1 MSQKYEWPYYG
12 IEIPPGLIKSD
23 TKTYDIYKEHCGDLE
38 NCITN
43 SHYTIPKT
51 RCSPREGIILPHYT
65 TYNKQT
71 RTSDRTYFFPENIDN
86 PKICD
91 NMINYTSKIERP
103 DKICHTQNNSCRIT
117 ISRDDIPDVF
127 TQIFEIINELE
138 IVFNFLK
145 TFCETSDKQKNQNL
159 ERRIDNIISSYDSIR
174 QNMLYNASDT
184 YLNAPMDSTRTY
196 LTTLHTSLIID
207 RAEYSNKNEYME
219 YIKQVL
225 IDKYIFLSHFIQYII
240 GQPVD
245 IRKEVTK
252 IQALE
257 HCLPDIEDVSF
268 ESSKGMFSALAISD
282 SDEGSPQADREQG
295 ISSEA
300 RVSDTPLLGE
310 KKVLDVHLSEQ
321 SLLDQSIKEIRSRLR
336 ERIKG
341 ILEFHITEDF
351 VLEYIKNPIIDIEII
366 YNIRNE
372 CDDLL
377 LSIQD
382 YISKMGEKDKPI
394 ISEENKMNIQNKRDL
409 ANILLIYYAYPNY
422 QSIIGQILDLNEN
435 QTIFLNKYYYRF
447 DKRFYINFVRAT
459 DDKQNYVRLFDKIRH
474 SNFLNIVCFLLI
486 TSIIIPNTDIII
498 KNIINN
504 LHPFTGITK
513 TKDIIEVFK
522 NYIVINVE
530 LNQFNLNVALIE
542 MLLTIYDYIIKIDKQ
557 LCDVK
562 NNPYQI
568 LGLPDYTDF
577 LQVNVTI
584 LRHYQQGTTTPAI
597 MEAKN
602 LVGTV
607 KKKTDFDNRLKQ
619 NEEIYIIFT
628 RCLKRIIIKMLD
640 NLLQSQKLYYE
651 MFQYAVDNIISI
663 IEKYNNDLGCPI
675 FKNRITFFLTIIT
688 NLKLIHNDHV
698 ELTNSEI
705 YKTIID
711 HINQPYPFS
720 NEIEKEVLLYTLYCN
735 ALITKDKLDNTNKT
749 EPEWQQLYEQFAT
762 DISAIDSIF

>member
-1 MSQKYEWPYYG
+1 MAGKYEWPYYG
-12 IEIPPGLIKSD
+12 IEIPPGLIKSE
-23 TKTYDIYKEHCGDLE
+23 TKTYDIFKEHCKDIE

-51 RCSPREGIILPHYT
+51 RCSSREGIILPHYT
-65 TYNKQT
+65 MYNKQ
-71 RTSDRTYFFPENIDN
+71 SGKAQRTYFFPENIDN

-91 NMINYTSKIERP
+91 NMINYTSKIERH
-103 DKICHTQNNSCRIT
+103 DKICDTQNNSCRIT

-127 TQIFEIINELE
+127 TQLFEIINELE
-138 IVFNFLK
+138 EVFNFLK

-159 ERRIDNIISSYDSIR
+159 QRRIDNIISSYDINR
-174 QNMLYNASDT
+174 QNLLYTTCDT
-184 YLNAPMDSTRTY
+184 YLNAPIDSTRVY

-207 RAEYSNKNEYME
+207 KAEYSNKNEYME
-219 YIKQVL
+219 YIKSIL
-225 IDKYIFLSHFIQYII
+225 IDKYIFLSHLIQYII

-245 IRKEVTK
+245 ISKEVTK
-252 IQALE
+252 IRSLE
-257 HCLPDIEDVSF
+257 HCLPDIADVSF
-268 ESSKGMFSALAISD
+268 ETSKGMYSSLAISD
-282 SDEGSPQADREQG
+282 SDEGSPQADIEQG

-300 RVSDTPLLGE
+300 RVSDTPLLPE
-310 KKVLDVHLSEQ
+310 RKVLEVHLSEQ
-321 SLLDQSIKEIRSRLR
+321 ALLEQSIKQIHNKLKK
-336 ERIKG
+336 RIKD
-341 ILEFHITEDF
+341 ILELKINEDF
-351 VLEYIKNPIIDIEII
+351 VFEYIKNPMIDIEII

-377 LSIQD
+377 LSIED

-394 ISEENKMNIQNKRDL
+394 ISEQNKMNIQNTRDL

-435 QTIFLNKYYYRF
+435 QTIFLNRYYYRF
-447 DKRFYINFVRAT
+447 DKRFYLNFVRAT
-459 DDKQNYVRLFDKIRH
+459 DDKQNYVRLFDRIRH

-486 TSIIIPNTDIII
+486 SSIIIPNIDIII
-498 KNIINN
+498 KNIIND
-504 LHPFTGITK
+504 LDPFTGISK

-522 NYIVINVE
+522 YYIDINVE
-530 LNQFNLNVALIE
+530 LNKFNYNVALIE
-542 MLLTIYDYIIKIDKQ
+542 MLLTIYDCIIKIDKQ

-577 LQVNVTI
+577 RQVNITI
-584 LRHYQQGTTTPAI
+584 LQHIKNGTATPDI
-597 MEAKN
+597 MEAKKI
-602 LVGTV
+602 LGTD

-628 RCLKRIIIKMLD
+628 RCLNRIIIKMLE
-640 NLLQSQKLYYE
+640 NLLQSQNLYYE
-651 MFQYAVDNIISI
+651 LFQYTVDNIISI

-675 FKNRITFFLTIIT
+675 FKNRIIYFLDIIK

-698 ELTNSEI
+698 ELTNLEI

-720 NEIEKEVLLYTLYCN
+720 NEIEKEVLIYNLYCK

-749 EPEWQQLYEQFAT
+749 EPEWQHLYEQLNT
-762 DISAIDSIF
+762 DISAIPSRF